1 MQKQIFKDEN
11 IFVVLVVCFDLFHLA
26 CLDMSW
32 SGGYNWR
39 MTDVQ
44 SMESSDRNSSKG
56 DMASVKS
63 PCSIECYGE
72 DEDDKNWE
80 VG

>member
-1 MQKQIFKDEN
+1 
-11 IFVVLVVCFDLFHLA
+11 
-26 CLDMSW
+26 
-32 SGGYNWR
+32 
-39 MTDVQ
+39 MTAVQ
-44 SMESSDRNSSKG
+44 AMESSDRKSSKG

-63 PCSIECYGE
+63 PCSIECYSE